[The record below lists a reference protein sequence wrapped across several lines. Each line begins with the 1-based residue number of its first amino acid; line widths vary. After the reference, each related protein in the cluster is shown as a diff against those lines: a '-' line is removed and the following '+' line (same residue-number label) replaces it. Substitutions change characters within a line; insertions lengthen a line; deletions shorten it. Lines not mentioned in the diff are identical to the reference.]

1 MEKQEDYLDAVEQKD
16 KDDDE
21 KNDEKHGDDSDEDG
35 ERYLE

>member
-1 MEKQEDYLDAVEQKD
+1 MLMEKQEDYLDAVEQKD

-21 KNDEKHGDDSDEDG
+21 KHGDDSDEDG